1 MAKVDKHFMTGSS
14 GGMEYD
20 FLDKDR
26 NVNSNIAYMLNR
38 SLSMFYYHNLPDT
51 IPVKALELL
60 LQTNGYGIFLEI
72 EGEYYVV
79 DGGLGG
85 EVDVYGEPTKANIS
99 IPYLSYN
106 KTIDVDEDCIVISN
120 DTLRLGLL
128 PIYNKYSSILNETEI
143 TMLLSLVNKRIQY
156 LISAS
161 DDNTFES
168 AKEYLKQVYDGNLGI
183 IAENKLF
190 DSLKINNSN
199 TNTTSMRELIEF
211 NQYIKATM
219 YNEIGLQ
226 DNADMKRERMIQAEV
241 ITSNVN
247 IYPLVDN
254 MLEVRRLALEKI
266 NEKYG
271 LDIEVEFS
279 SSWEYRVNQGESI
292 NEPTIEDGVEPTIE
306 DEVEPTIEDN
316 IEPIIDVEVEP
327 TIEDDVEEEIEDVE
341 IEEVEEEP
349 IEIIENEPVEDVP
362 VEDEPIEED
371 EEEPKE

>member
-1 MAKVDKHFMTGSS
+1 
-14 GGMEYD
+14 
-20 FLDKDR
+20 
-26 NVNSNIAYMLNR
+26 
-38 SLSMFYYHNLPDT
+38 
-51 IPVKALELL
+51 
-60 LQTNGYGIFLEI
+60 
-72 EGEYYVV
+72 
-79 DGGLGG
+79 
-85 EVDVYGEPTKANIS
+85 
-99 IPYLSYN
+99 
-106 KTIDVDEDCIVISN
+106 
-120 DTLRLGLL
+120 
-128 PIYNKYSSILNETEI
+128 
-143 TMLLSLVNKRIQY
+143 MLLSLVNKRIQH

-226 DNADMKRERMIQAEV
+226 ANADMKRERMIQAEV

-292 NEPTIEDGVEPTIE
+292 NEPTIEDVVEPTIE
-306 DEVEPTIEDN
+306 DDVEPTIEDN

-327 TIEDDVEEEIEDVE
+327 TIEDDVEEVED
-341 IEEVEEEP
+341 EEVEDRKS
-349 IEIIENEPVEDVP
+349 VV
-362 VEDEPIEED
+362 
-371 EEEPKE
+371 